1 MTISFELWSSIEH
14 QFFFVWIVTLGWITK
29 IGLEEFKTR
38 GNTWAH
44 MKKIKDTN
52 HVLAS
57 NQSPLSCLIEWS
69 CIMELPFLVG
79 FLTEVSIIIISVI
92 NQT

>member
-14 QFFFVWIVTLGWITK
+14 QFFFCLDSNF
-29 IGLEEFKTR
+29 GLDYQNWAGR
-38 GNTWAH
+38 IQNTWAH

-57 NQSPLSCLIEWS
+57 NQSPLGCLIEWS
-69 CIMELPFLVG
+69 CIM
-79 FLTEVSIIIISVI
+79 
-92 NQT
+92 